1 MRRAAEMMGRPTGA
15 TAVAAIIGHPVAHSL
30 SPLIHNAWLE
40 AAGIDGVYVALAP
53 TQNRFPALIEGLR
66 GGAMR
71 GCNVTLPF
79 KAAALAIADRPSV
92 RARRA
97 GAANL
102 LVFDA
107 NGTVTA
113 DNTDGLGL
121 LAAFAV
127 KAPAFRV
134 DISPVVVLGAGGA
147 ARGAAAALI
156 SAGAP
161 EVRLVNRTRARAEE
175 TAAAFGAQIRV
186 FDWSDVDVALIG
198 AGAVINATTLGMDG
212 GDGPAVPLEALPAGA
227 VVMDMVYR
235 PLTTGLLARARAL
248 DLTVVD
254 GLEMLIQQAVPSFE
268 ALFGRPPPAGVDVRV
283 LAAAAL
289 GDSR

>member
-1 MRRAAEMMGRPTGA
+1 MRRAAEMTGHPTGA
-15 TAVAAIIGHPVAHSL
+15 TAVAAVIGRPVAHSL
-30 SPLIHNAWLE
+30 SPLIHNAWLD

-71 GCNVTLPF
+71 GCNITLPF
-79 KAAALAIADRPSV
+79 KAAALAIADRPSA

-102 LVFDA
+102 LVFEAD
-107 NGTVTA
+107 GTVTA

-127 KAPAFRV
+127 AAPAFRAEA
-134 DISPVVVLGAGGA
+134 SPVAVLGAGGG

-156 SAGAP
+156 DAGAP
-161 EVRLVNRTRARAEE
+161 EIRLVNRTRARAEE
-175 TAAAFGAQIRV
+175 IGGALGARIRV
-186 FDWSDVDVALIG
+186 FDWSDVDVALAG

-212 GDGPAVPLEALPAGA
+212 GDGPAIPLQALSAGA

-235 PLTTGLLARARAL
+235 PLTTGLLARAEAL
-248 DLTVVD
+248 GFTVVD
-254 GLEMLIQQAVPSFE
+254 GLEMLIQQAIPSFE
-268 ALFGRPPPAGVDVRV
+268 ALFGRPPPAGVDVRA